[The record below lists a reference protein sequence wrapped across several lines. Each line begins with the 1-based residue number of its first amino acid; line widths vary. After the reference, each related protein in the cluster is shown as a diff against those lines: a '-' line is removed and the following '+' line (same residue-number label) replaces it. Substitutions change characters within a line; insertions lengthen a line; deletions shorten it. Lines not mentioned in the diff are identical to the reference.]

1 MVLPQFF
8 SLVYWIGKLL
18 TLPAIL
24 LAISMHE
31 FAHGFVSAKLGDPTP
46 RATGRLSFNPLAH
59 IDWVGALCLF
69 FFGFG
74 WAKPVQIDPRY
85 YKHKKLGIILVSLAG
100 VVMNFILAF
109 LLTIVCVL
117 MIRFIGPPVPGA
129 EGVGRA
135 YNIFYLMVYYGVTIN
150 IGLGVF
156 NLIPIPPL
164 DGSKV
169 LFAVLPNKY
178 YNFILKYERYGM
190 IILVLLLFTDVLT
203 YILTPCSNFIFN
215 LFAQAASFIL

>member
-1 MVLPQFF
+1 MPQFF
-8 SLVYWIGKLL
+8 SLEYWIGKLL

-100 VVMNFILAF
+100 VIMNFILAF
-109 LLTIVCVL
+109 LLTFVCAL
-117 MIRFIGPPVPGA
+117 MIRFVGPLVPETEGA
-129 EGVGRA
+129 VRA
-135 YNIFYLMVYYGVTIN
+135 YNILYMMVYYGVTIN